1 MLDVDVDIQ
10 CISVE
15 MLETYT
21 GTTVLISSSGSLCA
35 FDSHSSFGMRE
46 IDSILTRHF
55 LVANVVMRGAEPRAK
70 DSSSFFFLLFSSSL
84 A

>member
-1 MLDVDVDIQ
+1 MLIF
-10 CISVE
+10 SAYLE

-21 GTTVLISSSGSLCA
+21 GTTVLISSSVVVCVR
-35 FDSHSSFGMRE
+35 FSFIIRYAR
-46 IDSILTRHF
+46 DSILTRHF